1 MTTVTTVFLPRQSLH
16 MLMLAGVSVKLT
28 TVATD
33 NSNRVSVN
41 YGAVYLE
48 KYYIRYNDCA
58 YCAWENIQCT
68 AVSTPC

>member
-33 NSNRVSVN
+33 NSNRVN
-41 YGAVYLE
+41 YGAWNYPLVLTDSTSHTDVY
-48 KYYIRYNDCA
+48 
-58 YCAWENIQCT
+58 T
-68 AVSTPC
+68 